1 MRSSEEQQKIAHAS
15 WWSGLE
21 IFARYGVQFVVLAIL
36 ARLLAPAD
44 YGLVA
49 MLLVLT
55 SIGALLVDAGFGT
68 ALIQRQRV
76 TEEDKTTVLVFTL
89 ASSAVVAAA
98 LLASRG
104 YIAAFYQQP
113 TLSPLLGCLVLVL
126 PLGAIGAVPDAILT
140 SRLDFRLRAQA
151 ELASSLL
158 AGLVA
163 ILVAL
168 RGHGPWSLI
177 WQSIVGAGL
186 RSALLWIYSGW
197 VPRGKFDYGS
207 FRGLFRFGG
216 FMLLTNVLDA
226 ASIRLQSLL
235 IGRMFDAPTVGYYA
249 NAQNTQISPTSFI
262 CGVLNRVGLP
272 VFSSMASDRP
282 KLSAA
287 LRRSLRISLYLFVP
301 CMLGLAVIA
310 DPLIAAVFGTRWTP
324 AAPILAILS
333 ISAVFWPLHVLN
345 LAAVNAMGRS
355 DLFFKL
361 AVIKKVVAVG
371 LMILVSPLGPI
382 AIAWSAVGASVFAT
396 VVNTHYSKKFLG
408 YGLLQQISDQAATVL
423 LAALAALAGWAVMH
437 WNAPGI
443 GTTMASIGTSLL
455 IYLGI
460 SASFRLS
467 ALTDMMQLLFAA
479 WQGRPSAPRN

>member
-1 MRSSEEQQKIAHAS
+1 
-15 WWSGLE
+15 
-21 IFARYGVQFVVLAIL
+21 
-36 ARLLAPAD
+36 
-44 YGLVA
+44 
-49 MLLVLT
+49 
-55 SIGALLVDAGFGT
+55 
-68 ALIQRQRV
+68 
-76 TEEDKTTVLVFTL
+76 
-89 ASSAVVAAA
+89 
-98 LLASRG
+98 
-104 YIAAFYQQP
+104 
-113 TLSPLLGCLVLVL
+113 
-126 PLGAIGAVPDAILT
+126 
-140 SRLDFRLRAQA
+140 
-151 ELASSLL
+151 
-158 AGLVA
+158 
-163 ILVAL
+163 
-168 RGHGPWSLI
+168 
-177 WQSIVGAGL
+177 
-186 RSALLWIYSGW
+186 
-197 VPRGKFDYGS
+197 
-207 FRGLFRFGG
+207 
-216 FMLLTNVLDA
+216 MLLTNVLDA

-249 NAQNTQISPTSFI
+249 IAQNTQIAPTSFI
-262 CGVLNRVGLP
+262 GGVLNRVGLP